1 MKLSEKFTAEQIMA
15 AKKTI
20 TITIEIEGETHSE
33 SFDGTKGLA
42 VLYQQDDFTSSRL
55 MCDHVALTKFASSLL
70 EDIFKNDPIMILP
83 ILQFATGGAK
93 CTCEK
98 CQSTSCN

>member
-1 MKLSEKFTAEQIMA
+1 MKLDDKFTAEQIMA

-20 TITIEIEGETHSE
+20 TIATEIEGETHSE

-42 VLYQQDDFTSSRL
+42 VLYQQDDLTISRL
-55 MCDHVALTKFASSLL
+55 MCDHVALAKFATSLL
-70 EDIFKNDPIMILP
+70 EDIFKNDPIMLLP
-83 ILQFATGGAK
+83 IIQLSTGGAN

-98 CQSTSCN
+98 CQSTTCN